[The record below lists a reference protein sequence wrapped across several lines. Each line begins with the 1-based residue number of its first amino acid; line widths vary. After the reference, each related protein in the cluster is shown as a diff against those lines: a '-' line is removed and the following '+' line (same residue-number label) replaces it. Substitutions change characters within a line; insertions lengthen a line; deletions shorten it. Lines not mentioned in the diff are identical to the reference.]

1 MNFPVDL
8 WVSKWFLS
16 FFVLIM
22 PLEYLLR
29 IFDFLVFSDVYGMV
43 LMTLVI
49 LNQIEN
55 EILKRGFDEV
65 AQLFNDEKEI
75 G

>member
-55 EILKRGFDEV
+55 DILKRGFDEV

>member
-29 IFDFLVFSDVYGMV
+29 IFDYLVFSDVYGMV

-55 EILKRGFDEV
+55 DILKRGFDEV